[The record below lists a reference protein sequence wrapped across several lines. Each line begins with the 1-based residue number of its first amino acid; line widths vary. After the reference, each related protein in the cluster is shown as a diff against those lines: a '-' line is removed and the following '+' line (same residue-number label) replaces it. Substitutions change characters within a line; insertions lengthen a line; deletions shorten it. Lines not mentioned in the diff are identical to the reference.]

1 MADYKPQPRK
11 KTALDDIK
19 WRLKADRP
27 LDGAKFPP
35 TLSFVQQTN
44 GNPML
49 EIYLNNN
56 EKDINKLRIQVK
68 MDPWMADIIFETLT
82 EALRSKD
89 DNFKRV
95 LEVKAN
101 FLYGKRLDTPKVVS
115 KVIVGKNDQ
124 GRVYLGVAAEG
135 RPSVRFNF
143 EANTDWFAYADG
155 NGNPLP
161 TVDNDRIFTAA
172 WIAGV
177 RSIWHQLFMQN
188 WKAPEP
194 KERPQGGYDNN
205 RGNGNGNSGNSG
217 YSGGNNNS
225 QVSDADLDD
234 LW

>member
-19 WRLKADRP
+19 WRLRGDRP

-44 GNPML
+44 GNPMI

-68 MDPWMADIIFETLT
+68 MDPWMAELIFETLT
-82 EALRSKD
+82 EALRTKD

-95 LEVKAN
+95 LEVKAQ
-101 FLYGKRLDTPKVVS
+101 FQYGKRLDTPKVVA
-115 KVIVGKNDQ
+115 KVIIGKNEQ
-124 GRVYLGVAAEG
+124 GRIYLGVAAEG

-143 EANTDWFAYADG
+143 EANTDWFAYVDG

-161 TVDNDRIFTAA
+161 QIDNDRIFTAA

-177 RSIWHQLFMQN
+177 RSIWQQLFTQN

-194 KERPQGGYDNN
+194 KERSQGNGGGYRDNN
-205 RGNGNGNSGNSG
+205 SGGG
-217 YSGGNNNS
+217 YSKPNS
-225 QVSDADLDD
+225 EADVNIDFDD
-234 LW
+234 NW